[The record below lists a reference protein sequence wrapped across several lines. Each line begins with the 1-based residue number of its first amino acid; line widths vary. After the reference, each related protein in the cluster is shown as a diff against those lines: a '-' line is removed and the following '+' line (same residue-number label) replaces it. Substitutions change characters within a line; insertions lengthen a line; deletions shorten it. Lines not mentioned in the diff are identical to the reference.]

1 MSEQRKIRVG
11 TFNLLNLALPG
22 KKFYRREINDRDYQ
36 KKILW
41 TGHQLNMMKAD
52 VVGFQEVFHPEALEE
67 AMAQSQKLNG
77 ANYVVADPTG
87 DQPRVAIASRFP
99 ILSYEVFK
107 EIPTSLTFEGIDIP
121 IKHFSRP
128 VLKATVE
135 FPGKLEVDFFVTHL
149 KSKRPTFEEGE
160 GRDSALDVAR
170 GQARSL
176 IRRVVEAAA
185 LREILLEELQNK
197 KRPVILCGDVND
209 TGTAVTT
216 RIISGEP
223 PHRKFPMD
231 VKKSIWDVLL
241 YHVKDLQARKAME
254 DVYYTHIHNGFH
266 EALDHIMVSEEF
278 VRENKNGV
286 AGVEYVRVFNDHL
299 VDETLSDD
307 GVPIWTSDHGQVVV
321 QLEMNKIWDT
331 SR

>member
-22 KKFYRREINDRDYQ
+22 EKFYRREISNQDYQ

-41 TGHQLNMMKAD
+41 IGHQLNMMKAD
-52 VVGFQEVFHPEALEE
+52 IVGFQEVFHPEALSEVLQ
-67 AMAQSQKLNG
+67 QSQKLKD
-77 ANYVVADPTG
+77 AHFVVAAPTG
-87 DQPRVAIASRFP
+87 DQPRVALASRFP
-99 ILSYEVFK
+99 IISHQVYET
-107 EIPTSLTFEGIDIP
+107 IPTTLSMDGIDIP
-121 IKHFSRP
+121 ITTFSRP

-135 FPGKLEVDFFVTHL
+135 FPGKLEVDVFVTHL
-149 KSKRPTFEEGE
+149 KSKRPTFENGE
-160 GRDSALDVAR
+160 GRNSPIDVAR

-176 IRRVVEAAA
+176 IRRAVEAAA
-185 LREILLEELQNK
+185 LREILLEELKDK

-216 RIISGEP
+216 RIISGDP
-223 PHRKFPMD
+223 PHRRYPMD
-231 VKKSIWDVLL
+231 VKRSIWDVLL

-278 VRENKNGV
+278 VRENKNGI

-321 QLEMNKIWDT
+321 QLEMNKTWQ
-331 SR
+331 S